1 MVRVLSPELY
11 IPDAVPEEQAWKR
24 VTHLAIGA
32 HQDDLEFMAFPAI
45 SECYR
50 EGKRGFFGIVLT
62 DGVGSIRGSG
72 DGGYSDREFA
82 QIRRDEQRRAASLG
96 NYGGIYQLAASSD
109 ELRTNPGRIGEEIVE
124 LIKRLRPQEILL
136 HSPFDKHKT
145 HLAALVASLEALR
158 RCAAACI
165 PRRVIGCEVWRG
177 HDWLPDAR
185 KLVLDASFDP
195 SFATRLF
202 EQFQSQIGPGKRY
215 GDATIGRWLANATF
229 YQPRAKDLHSRVS
242 YGVDLTELVNDQSVS
257 LAAFIQRHLDEFAV
271 DVQTAWEGLIPW
283 K

>member
-1 MVRVLSPELY
+1 MARVLPPELY

-45 SECYR
+45 AECYR
-50 EGKRGFFGIVLT
+50 AGTRGFFGIILT
-62 DGVGSIRGSG
+62 DGVGSIRGAEASRN
-72 DGGYSDREFA
+72 SDREFA
-82 QIRRDEQRRAASLG
+82 QIRREEQKRAATIG
-96 NYGGIYQLAASSD
+96 TYGGIYQLAASSD
-109 ELRTNPGRIGEEIVE
+109 ELRSNPRQIAEEIWS
-124 LIKRLRPQEILL
+124 LIKNMEPQEVLL

-145 HLAALVASLEALR
+145 HLAALVASIEALR
-158 RCAAACI
+158 RRASAL
-165 PRRVIGCEVWRG
+165 PTPRVIGCEVWRG

-185 KLVLDASFDP
+185 KLILDASYDP

-215 GDATIGRWLANATF
+215 GDATVGRWLANATF
-229 YQPRAKDLHSRVS
+229 YQPRAADLYARAM
-242 YGVDLTELVNDQSVS
+242 YGVDLSELVNDQGVS
-257 LAAFIQRHLDEFAV
+257 IPSFIHRHLEEFAT
-271 DVQTAWEGLIPW
+271 DIRTTWEDLIPW